1 MEISELYNIFCEHP
15 VVTTDT
21 RDCPA
26 ASIFFA
32 LKGETFDGNLFANKA
47 LEAGCAYAV
56 VDNAEVAATDER
68 FILVDDV
75 LTTLQQLAAY
85 HRRVLGTPIVQITG
99 TNGKTT
105 TKELT
110 AAVLAEQYNVLY
122 TLGNFNNHIGV
133 PKTLLRLTAE
143 NDIAVIE
150 TGANHPGEIALLS
163 RIVDADC
170 GLITNVGKAHLEGFG
185 SFEGVIRTKSELYD
199 YLRAKTVEANAPEAR
214 NDDEQV
220 GAAAPFVFLHAD
232 NAWLPARA
240 EGLEAVTYGCP
251 GCGYDVEGE
260 VVDCSPFLRLRWRE
274 KDGEWHIV
282 QTQLIGAYNID
293 NVLAAAAVGIHFGLV
308 PEQITHALTEYH
320 PSNSR
325 SEFRATE
332 KNRLIVDAYNAN
344 LSSMHAALENFR
356 LIPDKHKVAILGD
369 MRELGEASAAAH
381 QEIADLA
388 ATTGC
393 EAIWLV
399 GENFAAVTPA
409 ETPAEATPAE
419 TAAETTPAETTA
431 ETTPAETTMIP
442 PTVATT
448 EVRHVHDVEEV
459 KAAIAASPLV
469 GKLIL
474 IKGSNGTKLFQ
485 LPALL

>member
-1 MEISELYNIFCEHP
+1 MEISALYDIFCEHP
-15 VVTTDT
+15 VITTDT

-26 ASIFFA
+26 GSLFFA
-32 LKGETFDGNLFANKA
+32 LKGETFDGNLFASKA

-56 VDNAEVAATDER
+56 VDNAEVAATDDR
-68 FILVDDV
+68 LLLVDDV
-75 LTTLQQLAAY
+75 LTTLQELAAY
-85 HRRVLGTPIVQITG
+85 HRRVLATPIIQITG

-110 AAVLAEQYNVLY
+110 AAVLAKTYNVLY

-133 PKTLLRLTAE
+133 PKTLLRLTADHE
-143 NDIAVIE
+143 IAVIE

-163 RIVDADC
+163 KIVDADF

-185 SFEGVIRTKSELYD
+185 SFEGVINTKCELYD
-199 YLRAKTVEANAPEAR
+199 YLRTSR
-214 NDDEQV
+214 NVSPVADDATISSETDDEEV
-220 GAAAPFVFLHAD
+220 ETAAPFVFLHGD
-232 NAWLPARA
+232 NPWLPTRA
-240 EGLEAVTYGCP
+240 EGLDTVKYGKP

-260 VVDCSPFLRLRWRE
+260 VVECTPFLCLKWRVR
-274 KDGEWHIV
+274 DGGWHTV

-293 NVLAAAAVGIHFGLV
+293 NVLAAAAVGTCFGITE
-308 PEQITHALTEYH
+308 EQICEALADYH

-325 SEFRATE
+325 SEFRRTE

-356 LIPDKHKVAILGD
+356 LIDDAHKMMILGD
-369 MRELGEASAAAH
+369 MRELGDASAAAH

-393 EAIWLV
+393 ESIWLV
-399 GENFAAVTPA
+399 GENFAAVEPCN
-409 ETPAEATPAE
+409 
-419 TAAETTPAETTA
+419 AA
-431 ETTPAETTMIP
+431 
-442 PTVATT
+442 V
-448 EVRHVHDVEEV
+448 EVCHFRNVEEV
-459 KAAIAASPLV
+459 KTAISVSPLIDR
-469 GKLIL
+469 LIL

-485 LPALL
+485 LPDLL